1 MDEKLQ
7 KVLARAGLG
16 SRRALEEWI
25 QAGRVSINGR
35 IARLGDRVRP
45 EDRIMVDGR
54 PVSAQRRAPRRRVL
68 VYHKPVGEVCSRHD
82 PEGRTTIFE
91 SLPRLRDGRWI
102 SVGRLDLNTSGL
114 LLVTNDGE
122 LANLLMHPSH
132 ELEREYAVRVHGEVP
147 EAALTALREGV
158 MLDDGPARFDSIEDA
173 GGQGSNHWYHVCLR
187 EGRNRE
193 VRRLWESQGVQV
205 SRLIRVRYGSVSLPR
220 ALRAGRWEELT
231 PDHLDSLLQ
240 SVGLVAAPEEDTLK
254 GGGRRPGSRHAGT
267 HGQTRTG
274 SRSGGRTRAGGTGR
288 GGNRGRQAEAEKPE
302 AGARRSSGRADGTA
316 TRASRR
322 QGKTRSPGRP
332 ASEQRSGR
340 NGGQRQE
347 RAEPT
352 ARGRGRTGGAGSRNG
367 RK

>member
-35 IARLGDRVRP
+35 VAQLGDRVRP

-54 PVSAQRRAPRRRVL
+54 LVSAQRRAPRRRVL

-122 LANLLMHPSH
+122 LANLLMHPSR
-132 ELEREYAVRVHGEVP
+132 EIAREYAVRVHGEVP
-147 EAALTALREGV
+147 ETALAALREGV

-173 GGQGSNHWYHVCLR
+173 GGQGSNHWYHVCLS

-193 VRRLWESQGVQV
+193 VRRLWEAQGVQV
-205 SRLIRVRYGSVSLPR
+205 SRLIRIRYGTVSLPR
-220 ALRAGRWEELT
+220 SLRAGHWEELA
-231 PDHLDSLLQ
+231 PESLDALLD
-240 SVGLVAAPEEDTLK
+240 SVGLAPARQDETRR
-254 GGGRRPGSRHAGT
+254 GGGRHPG
-267 HGQTRTG
+267 
-274 SRSGGRTRAGGTGR
+274 GGAGTGR
-288 GGNRGRQAEAEKPE
+288 GQGKAISRAGGRARPAGPGRTGNAVRHSDTGEMGTGR
-302 AGARRSSGRADGTA
+302 RRSSVAGGGADDDGGVRRGRGTA
-316 TRASRR
+316 KSAERKGATGQSQR
-322 QGKTRSPGRP
+322 
-332 ASEQRSGR
+332 RSGSS
-340 NGGQRQE
+340 
-347 RAEPT
+347 
-352 ARGRGRTGGAGSRNG
+352 GRGRTRSGGTGSRPG